1 MSDNTYTM
9 RRVGQHLEGLNGIR
23 FQRAMKNE
31 ESGKYEVT
39 LDVFSVEPVN
49 LQNVLRSRKQ
59 ARQDGDGTL
68 SIDIESISFVP
79 RASTRLPRLV
89 YHLNVSSYHSG
100 TCASIRL
107 IVSGAPLTATRAFP
121 EGRVDT
127 VDMRLRAEEN
137 WKRRRM

>member
-1 MSDNTYTM
+1 M
-9 RRVGQHLEGLNGIR
+9 RRVGQHFEGLDGIR
-23 FQRAMKNE
+23 FQWAMENE
-31 ESGKYEVT
+31 ESGKSEVT
-39 LDVFSVEPVN
+39 LDFLTVKLVN
-49 LQNVLRSRKQ
+49 LQNVFRSRNQ
-59 ARQDGDGTL
+59 ARQEDGTL
-68 SIDIESISFVP
+68 SMDIESISFVP

-107 IVSGAPLTATRAFP
+107 IVSGAPLTATRALP

>member
-1 MSDNTYTM
+1 M
-9 RRVGQHLEGLNGIR
+9 RRVGQHFEGFNGIR
-23 FQRAMKNE
+23 FQRAMENKK
-31 ESGKYEVT
+31 SGKCEVT
-39 LDVFSVEPVN
+39 LDFLTVELVN
-49 LQNVLRSRKQ
+49 LQNMLRSRKQ
-59 ARQDGDGTL
+59 AGRDENGTL
-68 SIDIESISFVP
+68 SMDIESISFVP
-79 RASTRLPRLV
+79 RARTRLPRLV

-107 IVSGAPLTATRAFP
+107 IVSGAPLTATSAFP